1 MGSVVT
7 ARVVQPESAGA
18 GEECR
23 GGTGRLPT
31 GMVGL
36 LGTADSAGA
45 GDGMT
50 NAGVEIAAGGPWR
63 RALTCATWEVLC
75 SPSRQP
81 CTRAACCKGKVRRWG
96 YVYKKATRA
105 MRVLKEKGSP
115 GRKNTK
121 WHGRWP
127 QPTAPRSAKVYL
139 QFYWSCSWY
148 VFRRNGHNMI
158 QLFAVAPRWTL
169 RYIHN
174 TGEHTTGTVLL

>member
-81 CTRAACCKGKVRRWG
+81 CTRAACCKGKDQG
-96 YVYKKATRA
+96 
-105 MRVLKEKGSP
+105 
-115 GRKNTK
+115 
-121 WHGRWP
+121 
-127 QPTAPRSAKVYL
+127 AKVGVRV
-139 QFYWSCSWY
+139 QESNESDESFE
-148 VFRRNGHNMI
+148 GE
-158 QLFAVAPRWTL
+158 PRPQKYKMARAL
-169 RYIHN
+169 A
-174 TGEHTTGTVLL
+174 TTDRTAKCESLLTILLVVVCFQA